1 MAHSPRSAGERGRRE
16 RERKQRQSR
25 EGRSRGENNEVD
37 EAYLAC
43 RQECSIAVAHCRY
56 LLQCVCIGM
65 CVNAVAHGRYLLFHT
80 SQSVKSH
87 KWLHPTSVDLLDM
100 PDTYC
105 ITTQVFAHALSHQS
119 LHMPSTSCIPVSFG
133 RFGTQRFG
141 PTIKNSGAEPNVATC
156 SASTYSAGKPVW
168 VQRSIRL
175 ES

>member
-1 MAHSPRSAGERGRRE
+1 MAHSPRSAGERGRKE

-43 RQECSIAVAHCRY
+43 RQECGIAVAHCRY

-87 KWLHPTSVDLLDM
+87 KWLHPTSIDLLDM

-105 ITTQVFAHALSHQS
+105 ITTQVFAHALYL
-119 LHMPSTSCIPVSFG
+119 LHSCVFWPIWD
-133 RFGTQRFG
+133 
-141 PTIKNSGAEPNVATC
+141 PTFWTHD
-156 SASTYSAGKPVW
+156 
-168 VQRSIRL
+168 
-175 ES
+175 